1 MKRIL
6 GILLLLSV
14 MMLLVSGCTAGKTA
28 SDDKLKIVATMFPQY
43 DFCRELCGDS
53 AEITL
58 LLPPGVESHSY
69 DPAPADIMKII
80 DCDIFIYTGPEMEGW
95 AETILSGVGDDVTV
109 VDLSKSVELICDQ
122 HEHDEHDTHEHD
134 GHHHAYDPH
143 IWTTPYNA
151 SLMTQAICEALCSA
165 RPENADYFKANC
177 DIYCSKLMDLD
188 SELFEISKNAKRNTI
203 VFGGRFAF
211 AYFADRYGF
220 NWEAAYDSC
229 SHESEPSVG
238 KVAELIDLV
247 NEQKI
252 PVVFYEEL
260 VDPAA
265 ARVIAAESGAKILL
279 LHSAHNLSKDE
290 LESGATYLSIMENNI
305 ENLREGLF

>member
-6 GILLLLSV
+6 GVLLILSIL
-14 MMLLVSGCTAGKTA
+14 MLAVSGCTAGTKA

-43 DFCRELCGDS
+43 DFCRQLCGDR

-69 DPAPADIMKII
+69 DPTPADIMKII

-122 HEHDEHDTHEHD
+122 HEHDEDGAHEHE

-143 IWTTPYNA
+143 IWTSPYNA
-151 SLMTQAICEALCSA
+151 LLMTQAICGALCSA
-165 RPENADYFKANC
+165 RPGNADYFKANC
-177 DIYCSKLMDLD
+177 DIYCRQLLELD

-211 AYFADRYGF
+211 AYFVDRYGLD
-220 NWEAAYDSC
+220 WDAAYDSC

-252 PVVFYEEL
+252 PVVFHEEL
-260 VDPAA
+260 VDPAV

-290 LESGATYLSIMENNI
+290 LESGATYVSIMENNI
-305 ENLREGLF
+305 ENLREGLC